1 MDANPERREKAREIA
16 RVVRKLRDSDD
27 LVRLVIVTAKDPA
40 APTPPLTEK
49 VVICDDPAQLARAM
63 QDVRSAYP
71 QVPDLVVEYHPLPLS
86 HLMVYFDIPP
96 WDTDDEYRYAPN
108 PTDSQ

>member
-1 MDANPERREKAREIA
+1 MAGNPQRRDKAREIA
-16 RVVRKLRDSDD
+16 RVVRKLHDSDD
-27 LVRLVIVTAKDPA
+27 LVRLFIVTAKDPA

-49 VVICDDPAQLARAM
+49 VVICDDQDQLVRAM

-71 QVPDLVVEYHPLPLS
+71 QVPDLAVESNPLPLS
-86 HLMVYFDIPP
+86 DLMVYFHIPP
-96 WDTDDEYRYAPN
+96 WDTDDECAPN

>member
-1 MDANPERREKAREIA
+1 MAGNPQRRDKAREIA

-27 LVRLVIVTAKDPA
+27 LVRLVIVTAKDPT
-40 APTPPLTEK
+40 APAPPLTEK
-49 VVICDDPAQLARAM
+49 VVICDDPDQLFRAM

-71 QVPDLVVEYHPLPLS
+71 QVPDLVVESHPLPLS
-86 HLMVYFDIPP
+86 DLMVYFDIPP
-96 WDTDDEYRYAPN
+96 WDTDDEYAPN